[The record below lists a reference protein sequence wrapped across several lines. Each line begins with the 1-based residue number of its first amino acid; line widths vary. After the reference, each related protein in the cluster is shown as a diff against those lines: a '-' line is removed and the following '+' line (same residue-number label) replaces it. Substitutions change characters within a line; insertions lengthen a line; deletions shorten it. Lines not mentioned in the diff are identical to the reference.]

1 MEAKTSLGTLGKVFE
16 IMKEEGI
23 VDIPETDEAF
33 DVAFS
38 IVLGM
43 SQEKLIELVQIVSKS
58 ERNDFTD
65 EEAMNILEN
74 FFIGLGKNL
83 QKFVKILTRDFQ
95 LQKDLA
101 IEKMT
106 EMIDRFTQETITT
119 TDLES
124 WLKQGGVDVSQS

>member
-1 MEAKTSLGTLGKVFE
+1 MEAKTNLGTLGKVFE

-38 IVLGM
+38 VVLGM
-43 SQEKLIELVQIVSKS
+43 SQEKLVELIQVVTKS
-58 ERNDFTD
+58 DRSDYTD

-74 FFIGLGKNL
+74 FFTNLGGNL
-83 QKFVKILTRDFQ
+83 SKFVKILTRDFQ
-95 LQKDLA
+95 LQKNLA

-106 EMIDRFTQETITT
+106 VMIDRFMKETPTL

-124 WLKQGGVDVSQS
+124 LLKTDGADMPTN

>member
-1 MEAKTSLGTLGKVFE
+1 MEAKTNLGTLGRVFE

-38 IVLGM
+38 VVLGM
-43 SQEKLIELVQIVSKS
+43 SKDKLIELLQIVTNS
-58 ERNDFTD
+58 ERTDYTD

-74 FFIGLGKNL
+74 FFTNLGENL
-83 QKFVKILTRDFQ
+83 SKFVKILTRDFQ
-95 LQKDLA
+95 LQKNLA
-101 IEKMT
+101 IEKMNK
-106 EMIDRFTQETITT
+106 MIEKFTSETLTL

-124 WLKQGGVDVSQS
+124 LSKMVGEAMQTN